1 MDNRD
6 METILAIATCLLVV
20 VTIFLAYYTSGVFL
34 ATLKLANESREA
46 SIRQIGV
53 QTWLEF
59 SKRFDSKE
67 LLKARDDLALQVRIV
82 PTHGKKL
89 VSDILVSFFEDLG
102 TVYRLGYIDEKLA
115 RDSFGY
121 HVRRWWAVLEPYI
134 EHERKIHNG
143 NNTLFCDFEK
153 LAATFNNGLDKITDE
168 EIRTFLQDEKEL
180 L

>member
-1 MDNRD
+1 
-6 METILAIATCLLVV
+6 METILAIATCLLAV
-20 VTIFLAYYTSGVFL
+20 VTIFLAYYTSGVFR

-82 PTHGKKL
+82 PAHGKKL

-115 RDSFGY
+115 RDTFGY
-121 HVRRWWAVLEPYI
+121 HVRRWWAFWSHI
-134 EHERKIHNG
+134 SNMK
-143 NNTLFCDFEK
+143 EK
-153 LAATFNNGLDKITDE
+153 STMGTIPCFVILKNWRPLLTTD
-168 EIRTFLQDEKEL
+168 
-180 L
+180 